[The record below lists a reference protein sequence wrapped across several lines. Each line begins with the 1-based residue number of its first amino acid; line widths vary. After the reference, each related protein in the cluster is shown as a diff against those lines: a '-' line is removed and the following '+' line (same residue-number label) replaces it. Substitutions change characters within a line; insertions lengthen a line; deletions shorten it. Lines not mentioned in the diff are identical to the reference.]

1 MNFHMTKE
9 EVLAVLQKAG
19 KVDLSI
25 PESKKQE
32 ILNNPSLKG
41 YVDSIEKY
49 AAARRGTPI
58 PALPYSDWKLVNE
71 TGNRLIFENGK
82 PTSYFPRRG
91 RLAAFGLSAWL
102 HGREDDIHEL
112 EDVLWAVCD
121 EYTWSLPSHL
131 KREKNANAFVNK
143 LEYGDYM
150 VDLFASETA
159 SALSEIVSLVGDK
172 LAPIVKKRIAYLLEE
187 RIFSRVLTDTFWW
200 MSGKSNWA
208 AVCAGSVGMAA
219 IHAIEDDE
227 HLAEVLARILPA
239 FEAFLQ
245 SYAADGA
252 CIEGIGYWNYGFSY
266 YVSFADMLLR
276 RTRGELD
283 MFAIPL
289 VEKIAS
295 FQRKCYFKGGRT
307 VSFSDSNSHVKYH
320 PGLACYLSRRYEGV
334 TPPPACAMGDF
345 NRDTC
350 YRWSNVLRDLLWTD
364 DLSETPEVYGCHP
377 LPDAPWYICSGA
389 EDVGIAAKGGHN
401 DEPHNHND
409 VGSFQVF
416 KNGEE
421 IFADFGSGEYTIQAG
436 DPQIRYTIFNHGS
449 QGHNLPIIDGCTQ
462 HIGEDACA
470 RNVTVDETGIAMDI
484 APAYKLDFMPSLQRD
499 VRFDR
504 AAGTVTLTD
513 VFAFTEGK
521 HEVRE
526 RFVTFG
532 HIAVEPGCIVVK
544 VGEEAMAITYD
555 PAVFTPE
562 LSTASYPDHSAVVQT
577 ANALDLVAKAQG
589 EFTAAMIISPVK

>member
-9 EVLAVLQKAG
+9 EILAVLQKAG
-19 KVDLSI
+19 KVDLSV

-32 ILNNPSLKG
+32 ILNNPSLKD
-41 YVDSIEKY
+41 YVASIEKY

-58 PALPYSDWKLVNE
+58 PALPYSDWKLVHA

-102 HGREDDIHEL
+102 YGKKEDISEL

-131 KREKNANAFVNK
+131 KREKDANAFVNK
-143 LEYGDYM
+143 LENGDYM

-159 SALSEIVSLVGDK
+159 DTLCEIVAIVGDK
-172 LAPIVKKRIAYLLEE
+172 LAPIVKKRIAHQVEE
-187 RIFSRVLTDTFWW
+187 RIFSRVLADTFWW
-200 MSGKSNWA
+200 MNGKSNWA

-239 FEAFLQ
+239 FDTFLQ

-252 CIEGIGYWNYGFSY
+252 CIEGIGYWTYGFSY

-276 RTRGELD
+276 RTGGELN

-295 FQRKCYFKGGRT
+295 FQQKCYFKGGRT
-307 VSFSDSNSHVKYH
+307 VSFSDSNSHSPYH
-320 PGLACYLSRRYEGV
+320 PGLACYLSRAFKDV
-334 TPPPACAMGDF
+334 VVPPVCAMGNF
-345 NRDTC
+345 NRDNC
-350 YRWSNVLRDLLWTD
+350 YRWSNLLRDLLWTD
-364 DLSETPEVYGCHP
+364 DLSQIPEVYGCYP

-401 DEPHNHND
+401 GEPHNHND

-421 IFADFGSGEYTIQAG
+421 IFSDFGAGEYTIQAG
-436 DPQIRYTIFNHGS
+436 DPQVRYTIFNYGS

-462 HIGEDACA
+462 YEGEDACA
-470 RNVTVDETGIAMDI
+470 KNVTVDETGIAMDI
-484 APAYKLDFMPSLQRD
+484 APAYQLAFMPSLKRT
-499 VRFDR
+499 VRFDK
-504 AAGTVTLTD
+504 ATGTTALEDTYS
-513 VFAFTEGK
+513 FTGGE

-532 HIAVEPGCIVVK
+532 DIAVESGRIVVK
-544 VGEEAMAITYD
+544 VGQEAMAISYD
-555 PAVFTPE
+555 PAVFAPE
-562 LSTASYPDHSAVVQT
+562 LSTASYPDHGGVVQT
-577 ANALDLVAKAQG
+577 ANALDLVAKVQG
-589 EFTAAMIISPVK
+589 EFTAAVNISPVK